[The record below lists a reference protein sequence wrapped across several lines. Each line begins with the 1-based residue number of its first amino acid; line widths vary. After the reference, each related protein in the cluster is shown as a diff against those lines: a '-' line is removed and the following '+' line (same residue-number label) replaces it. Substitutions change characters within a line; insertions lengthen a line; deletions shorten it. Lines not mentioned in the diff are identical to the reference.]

1 MSQIDL
7 QWFGP
12 DDEGKT
18 EDASETK
25 LRKAREEGRVAKSQE
40 LNGSIVLLFV
50 SIGLVLLSPWIL
62 KKLMVMMTFYYSN
75 IVNTEITD
83 GKLAYL
89 FLATLMPVVLLL
101 TKCMKLLYLI
111 LRPTVNIND
120 APQ

>member
-18 EDASETK
+18 EEASETK

-89 FLATLMPVVLLL
+89 FLATLMPVVIFL
-101 TKCMKLLYLI
+101 CFI
-111 LRPTVNIND
+111 GFVAAVVINFF
-120 APQ
+120 